1 MKKLKIGDTVTAT
14 LFGGELVT
22 GKVEDIQIC
31 ANGCKEGRSVTKC
44 DLNKHSNGFIDLDCN
59 HWCYFY
65 QVKSINHEA

>member
-14 LFGGELVT
+14 LFGGEEVT

-31 ANGCKEGRSVTKC
+31 RRGEKEGRSVGQC
-44 DLNKHSNGFIDLDCN
+44 DLDKHSNGVIDLSCD

-65 QVKSINHEA
+65 QVKRIN

>member
-1 MKKLKIGDTVTAT
+1 MRKLKIGDAVTAS

-31 ANGCKEGRSVTKC
+31 RQGEKEGRSVQSC
-44 DLNKHSNGFIDLDCN
+44 DLDKHSNGVIDLDCG

-65 QVKSINHEA
+65 QVKDIE

>member
-1 MKKLKIGDTVTAT
+1 MRKLKIGDIVTAS

-31 ANGCKEGRSVTKC
+31 RIGEKEGRFVSQC
-44 DLNKHSNGFIDLDCN
+44 DLDKHNNGVLGLDCG

-65 QVKSINHEA
+65 QVKRIN